1 MRKTKIVCTI
11 GPSTDNDD
19 VMRELMRSG
28 MNVARFNFSHGD
40 YAMHQKRFEQV
51 RRISKELCLP
61 IATMLD
67 TKGPEVRLGKF
78 VNDEPVYIKDGDTYT
93 LTTKDCECTAEV
105 GSISFKRLPEDVT
118 IGTRILIND
127 GVIELVAEK
136 VTDTDVV
143 CKIIHGGK
151 LSNNKGINVPGVKL
165 SMPYLSDADMNDLEF
180 GAKMGYDFIA
190 ASFVRSSADINYLR
204 KFTQSLGWFTPRI
217 IAKIENLDGV
227 ENIDEI
233 LEEMDELVNKSPV
246 VPLTGHRILIDGEN
260 LRALIDDIRLNIPQE
275 IQRAKVVD
283 AETEKIIREAEI
295 KGESIIRTAEEKAK
309 MLVANSEI
317 VKQAKEKAIEVLTQA
332 QSRSKDIKTAGNTY
346 VANILTQT
354 EQYLIDNLKEVRST
368 KQQFSALASGGSAQQ
383 RNIQDIPDPAPS
395 PQPDNDEDD
404 D

>member
-1 MRKTKIVCTI
+1 M
-11 GPSTDNDD
+11 
-19 VMRELMRSG
+19 
-28 MNVARFNFSHGD
+28 
-40 YAMHQKRFEQV
+40 
-51 RRISKELCLP
+51 
-61 IATMLD
+61 
-67 TKGPEVRLGKF
+67 
-78 VNDEPVYIKDGDTYT
+78 
-93 LTTKDCECTAEV
+93 
-105 GSISFKRLPEDVT
+105 
-118 IGTRILIND
+118 
-127 GVIELVAEK
+127 
-136 VTDTDVV
+136 
-143 CKIIHGGK
+143 
-151 LSNNKGINVPGVKL
+151 
-165 SMPYLSDADMNDLEF
+165 
-180 GAKMGYDFIA
+180 
-190 ASFVRSSADINYLR
+190 
-204 KFTQSLGWFTPRI
+204 
-217 IAKIENLDGV
+217 
-227 ENIDEI
+227 NIDEI

-275 IQRAKVVD
+275 IQRANVVD

-332 QSRSKDIKTAGNTY
+332 QSRSKDIKTAANTY

-395 PQPDNDEDD
+395 PQPDDDEDD